1 VRRDREPASHGKSR
15 RAARAGASGG
25 TSRAPATFM
34 LKTRALLIVAAIAG
48 ALAATSGIARAANPA
63 LDAFV
68 TEVLARNP
76 ALRAGALRTAAARHE
91 ASAAEVWPD
100 PTLTVMLDR
109 VPEHAGGEMPMLQ
122 YQISQMIPWPGKLG
136 LMRDAIERQGDAR
149 AFGEVKRHFREVH
162 DVVLQHRGAVVKTI
176 GDANM
181 AAFHDPLDALKAA
194 CALVRRFH
202 PDRADSPVRLRV
214 SLNVGPCIA
223 VNLNSG
229 IDYFGQTVNV
239 AAKLQACVGSAQ
251 IAFPDEERA
260 HIEEISLPLPWANRT
275 LDVCRWDTTRARP
288 DPVLDCGP

>member
-1 VRRDREPASHGKSR
+1 MRTRCGVAQTVRRDREPASHGKSR

-149 AFGEVKRHFREVH
+149 AAELDVRRLDLALEARRGYLMLALNARLREVNGAS
-162 DVVLQHRGAVVKTI
+162 RGLLDTI
-176 GDANM
+176 TS
-181 AAFHDPLDALKAA
+181 AALSRYATGAGGHHEVARAQVEQTALEVEG
-194 CALVRRFH
+194 LT
-202 PDRADSPVRLRV
+202 LE
-214 SLNVGPCIA
+214 G
-223 VNLNSG
+223 
-229 IDYFGQTVNV
+229 
-239 AAKLQACVGSAQ
+239 
-251 IAFPDEERA
+251 ERA
-260 HIEEISLPLPWANRT
+260 SSVAMLNALR
-275 LDVCRWDTTRARP
+275 DRP
-288 DPVLDCGP
+288 PATG